1 MGVMTVRLAIV
12 YLVYFFVFPADA
24 HSYRALADGW
34 RYEKT
39 PGPTGSSVYKAT
51 LTSDN
56 TVQFGYPY
64 SGGSAVTLTIR
75 QTNGNTYAYL
85 EAANGTF
92 TRSYQNGSARIQFDG
107 KPPVA
112 YALSAAANGRANIV
126 FFDAGEKLIAQLKRT
141 RTMVVR
147 LQFAGQ
153 PVREVRFTPAGF
165 RWSS

>member
-1 MGVMTVRLAIV
+1 MTVRLAIV
-12 YLVYFFVFPADA
+12 YLFCFFVLPADA

-64 SGGSAVTLTIR
+64 SGGSAVTMTIR
-75 QTNGNTYAYL
+75 QTNGSTYAYL

-107 KPPVA
+107 KPPVS

-153 PVREVRFTPAGF
+153 PVREVRFTPVGF
-165 RWSS
+165 RWNS